1 MKKDRKF
8 FYNFSLILFGSGKS
22 SFIMAWHSALDQSL
36 NSAAAGTPGSW
47 ENLSFKG
54 TRNLGSLEE
63 KGERANELLE
73 SD

>member
-1 MKKDRKF
+1 
-8 FYNFSLILFGSGKS
+8 
-22 SFIMAWHSALDQSL
+22 MAWHSALDQSL